1 MYTQEQAE
9 QLAADYLR
17 RVSADWDHEVALFE
31 EDSHKAAKGN
41 FFYFGYQSV
50 KYLSTRDGKYLVYG
64 PPCISVHN
72 VTGEC
77 RFVTMQDLQAAG
89 DPFNWWH

>member
-9 QLAADYLR
+9 RLAADFLR
-17 RVSADWDHEVALFE
+17 RESAGWDNEVALFE
-31 EDSHKAAKGN
+31 EDRHKAAKSD
-41 FFYFGYQSV
+41 FFYFGFQSV
-50 KYLSTRDGKYLVYG
+50 KYLSTRDDKYMVYG
-64 PPCISVHN
+64 PTCIAVHN

-77 RFVTMQDLQAAG
+77 RYVSVQDLQAAG

>member
-1 MYTQEQAE
+1 MYTQERAE
-9 QLAADYLR
+9 HLAADFLR
-17 RVSADWDHEVALFE
+17 RVSPGWDNEVALFQ
-31 EDSHKAAKGN
+31 EDSHKVAKGD

-50 KYLSTRDGKYLVYG
+50 KYLSTRDDKHLVYG
-64 PPCISVHN
+64 PTCISVHN

-77 RFVTMQDLQAAG
+77 RFVGVQDLQAAG